1 METENRAGA
10 KNDANGDDVSANL
23 ALKGKY
29 RGEAF
34 SAGPGSQAS
43 RVVHFTQILLPLCGC
58 MNPGSTCPEAQQGAR
73 PLGREKVKIKMFHC
87 PCSQTEPGSP
97 ECGTFLAP
105 FRASWP
111 VSSKPCFC
119 PVKRAS
125 CVKVRAFP
133 RAKPARAG
141 ENTAHMLPELADIH
155 CRRRWGRQDGLLLI
169 LAASNTPGLGM
180 GTGGQG
186 RD

>member
-1 METENRAGA
+1 METEKGAGA
-10 KNDANGDDVSANL
+10 KTTQMGTTSPRTWRWKGSTEARSL
-23 ALKGKY
+23 APARALSQQG
-29 RGEAF
+29 
-34 SAGPGSQAS
+34 GPLHSNPLS
-43 RVVHFTQILLPLCGC
+43 LCGC
-58 MNPGSTCPEAQQGAR
+58 MNPGSTCPEAHRGAH
-73 PLGREKVKIKMFHC
+73 PLGREKIKTKMFHC
-87 PCSQTEPGSP
+87 TCSQTEPGSP

-133 RAKPARAG
+133 RAKPALAG

-155 CRRRWGRQDGLLLI
+155 CRRSWGQQDGLLLI

-180 GTGGQG
+180 GSGRQG